1 MDVTLLAQILDDL
14 RLPFP
19 AWLEM
24 CCHTVLAAMGLG
36 GLVAAARLQ
45 TRRDK
50 AVWDEAGVCQG

>member
-36 GLVAAARLQ
+36 GLLAVARLQ